1 MHTDR
6 FDAIA
11 IELNRL
17 ANEIIAIN
25 AQPFDPMV
33 GLQPTIFENADHLQ
47 ERDDANAASSASVDL
62 MYSPL
67 SDA

>member
-17 ANEIIAIN
+17 AAEIVAIN
-25 AQPFDPMV
+25 AQPFDAVV
-33 GLQPTIFENADHLQ
+33 GLQPTIFEDADHLQ
-47 ERDDANAASSASVDL
+47 ERVDANAASSASVDL

-67 SDA
+67 SEA